1 MGRFGVKTPKR
12 KRSAD
17 ILIFL
22 GGKNA
27 VNVTTAG
34 GFSPYTALQWH
45 DVVPPPRKKTVPAF
59 RSNIYNI
66 EINFVE
72 RENVYPGNKRD
83 VSFN

>member
-17 ILIFL
+17 ILIF
-22 GGKNA
+22 GGEK
-27 VNVTTAG
+27 TRSMSRPQAG
-34 GFSPYTALQWH
+34 FLLTALQWH
-45 DVVPPPRKKTVPAF
+45 DVVPPRENRPSF
-59 RSNIYNI
+59 FSNIYNI

-72 RENVYPGNKRD
+72 RKCIPGHKRD